1 MRKFVSTLVLVMLL
15 ASMAAACTPQAAN
28 VEPAPAESG
37 ESEAAAD
44 METVEEEVV
53 AEEPAAET
61 EIEAA
66 EEAAETVEPVS
77 VVFLLPQ
84 TMSPFEIDMWNGIDQ
99 ALADGIASEIK
110 MIEMKE
116 PTEFEQTIRQV
127 SEAGYDVVISAFFLV
142 KEPILKVAPDFPD
155 TTYLLVYESVPDPIS
170 DYPNVRGIQYDVQ
183 EGSYVCGVAAA
194 LMSENNHVGF
204 IGGAD
209 FPGIVKF
216 LAGYEAG
223 LTSVNP
229 DITLDIAWAG
239 TFVDPDKGHELGL
252 SLFER
257 GDEVVMHAANK
268 TGLGVFIAAEE
279 SAGYAVG
286 VDVDQTALAPSNIIC
301 SALTNPGASVY
312 SSLLDIATG
321 NFTNGTIDWGIDD
334 GVPAAALN
342 KLLLSEEALTAA
354 RAAEEQIVA
363 GEIEV
368 PVSTETR

>member
-1 MRKFVSTLVLVMLL
+1 MMLSSL
-15 ASMAAACTPQAAN
+15 AAACAPQDS
-28 VEPAPAESG
+28 APAEAVETAPEADIAEEETAPAEEEAE
-37 ESEAAAD
+37 ESAPDSD
-44 METVEEEVV
+44 MEIGET
-53 AEEPAAET
+53 AEEDT
-61 EIEAA
+61 IE
-66 EEAAETVEPVS
+66 PIR

-84 TMSPFEIDMWNGIDQ
+84 TMSPFEIDMWNSIDQ

-127 SEAGYDVVISAFFLV
+127 SESGYDVVISAFFLV

-155 TTYLLVYESVPDPIS
+155 THYLMVYESVPEPIS

-194 LMSENNHVGF
+194 HMSENERVGF

-223 LTSVNP
+223 LLSVNP
-229 DITLDIAWAG
+229 SISLDIAWAG
-239 TFVDPDKGHELGL
+239 TFVDPDKGLELGL
-252 SLFER
+252 SLYER
-257 GDEVVMHAANK
+257 GDDVIMHAANK

-279 SAGYAVG
+279 SGGYAVG
-286 VDVDQTALAPSNIIC
+286 VDVDQTDLAPSNIIC

-312 SSLLDIATG
+312 ASLMDIASG
-321 NFTNGTIDWGIDD
+321 NFTNGTINWGVDD

-342 KLLLSEEALTAA
+342 KLLLSEEALAAA
-354 RAAEEQIVA
+354 RSAEEQIVN

-368 PVSTETR
+368 PQSTETR